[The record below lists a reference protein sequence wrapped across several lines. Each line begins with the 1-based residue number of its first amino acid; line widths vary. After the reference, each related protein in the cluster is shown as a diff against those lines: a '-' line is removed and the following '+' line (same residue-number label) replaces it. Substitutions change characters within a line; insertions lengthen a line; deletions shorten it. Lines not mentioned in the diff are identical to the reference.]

1 MLAAE
6 GEGIATCCLASFERE
21 KLMDLLEIP
30 ESMEPLLVIALG
42 YPAQQSREVPFAGD
56 YKYYEEAQ
64 NKLCVPKLSTEEV
77 LTML

>member
-6 GEGIATCCLASFERE
+6 GEGIATCCLASFARE

-42 YPAQQSREVPFAGD
+42 YPAQQSRAVAFDGSVQ
-56 YKYYEEAQ
+56 YYEEAP
-64 NKLCVPKLSTEEV
+64 NRLCVPKRATEEI
-77 LTML
+77 LTIL